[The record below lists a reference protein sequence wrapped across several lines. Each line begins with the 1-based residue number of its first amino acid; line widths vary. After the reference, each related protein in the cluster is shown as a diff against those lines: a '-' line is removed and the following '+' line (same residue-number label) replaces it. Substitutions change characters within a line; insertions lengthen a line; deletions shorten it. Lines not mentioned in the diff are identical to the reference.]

1 MKCSYEWLKQYVPL
15 DGVTPKELA
24 DALTLSGSKVET
36 VTELG
41 AEISGVAVGRVLT
54 IEKHPEA
61 DRLFVCSVDVGD
73 GTPRQIITGAANVFA
88 GAVVPAALDGATL
101 PGGKKIKTGR
111 MRGLE
116 SQGMLCSGEELGLDG
131 LDQPGADVDGILILD
146 GSFTPGE
153 DIVTALALRDTV
165 IEFEITNNRPDCLSV
180 IGLAREAAATLAAL
194 GKIGPEAAA
203 ALNNPVNGKTGSAGA
218 PPLTVTVEDETLCP
232 RYAARVVRNIRIAPS
247 PMWMRRR
254 LRACGVRPINNI
266 VDITNYVML
275 ETGQPMHA
283 FDQACVKGNRLVVR
297 RAREGEVLETLDG
310 RGRVLNPSMLVI
322 ADERDATAVAGV
334 MGGAASEITENTAS
348 IVFESANFNGP
359 SVRKTALALAMRTD
373 ASSRFEKGLDP
384 SMAIAALER
393 ACSLVEELSAGEPV
407 PGLIDVCA
415 ATDAP
420 VSVPFTGEQ
429 IEAHLGVEIPNLNA
443 LLESVGF
450 RIENGAALVPSW
462 RRDVALWQDLSEEA
476 ARLYGYD
483 KIPVTLPP
491 SKNQGW
497 LTAAQSGRAR
507 LNALCVSLGFYEA
520 LTYSFVGPADFETA
534 KLPKDGAKTLRNAL
548 GEEHSMMRTSLL
560 PSFLQALSNNL
571 RNPQAW
577 LYELSNIYID
587 TGERLPE
594 EPFRFILGGFGGGMG
609 FFTLKGAVE
618 ALIERFCHKK
628 ADFTRSA
635 EPAFHPGRC
644 AGVSVNGVKLG
655 VIGEL
660 LPALLRG
667 LPPGAAV
674 CELDAE
680 ALLALGGD
688 VRFAPLPR
696 YPAISRDL
704 ALVCPKETPAAE
716 ILALLRKGGGALL
729 EDCVLFDVY
738 EGKNIPEGF
747 RSLAYRLTFRAN
759 ERTMRDDEADASI
772 EKILGKLEKAGVT
785 LRS

>member
-15 DGVTPKELA
+15 DGVAPKELA

-41 AEISGVAVGRVLT
+41 ADISGVVVARVLT

-73 GTPRQIITGAANVFA
+73 GTARQIITGATNVFA
-88 GAVVPAALDGATL
+88 GAVVPAALDGSSL
-101 PGGKKIKTGR
+101 PGGKKIKTGK

-131 LDQPGADVDGILILD
+131 LDQPGTDVDGILILGD
-146 GSFTPGE
+146 GYTVGE
-153 DIVTALALRDTV
+153 DIVTALMLRDTV

-180 IGLAREAAATLAAL
+180 IGLAREAAATLYAT
-194 GKIGPEAAA
+194 GKIGPEVAA
-203 ALNNPVNGKTGSAGA
+203 ALNRPAAINSQDGA
-218 PPLTVTVEDETLCP
+218 PPLQVSVEDASLCP
-232 RYAARVVRNIRIAPS
+232 RYAARVAKNIKIAPS
-247 PMWMRRR
+247 PIWMRRR

-283 FDQACVKGNRLVVR
+283 FDQACVKGNKLVIR

-334 MGGAASEITENTAS
+334 MGGTASEITESTTA

-359 SVRKTALALAMRTD
+359 SVRKTALSLAMRTD

-384 SMAIAALER
+384 SMAVAALER
-393 ACSLVEELSAGEPV
+393 ACSLVSELSAGELV
-407 PGLIDVCA
+407 PGLVDICAPIDP
-415 ATDAP
+415 P
-420 VSVPFTGEQ
+420 VRVAFQKEQ
-429 IEAHLGVEIPNLNA
+429 IEAHLGVEVPNLND

-450 RIENGAALVPSW
+450 TLQNGEAVVPSW
-462 RRDVALWQDLSEEA
+462 RRDVFLWQDLSEEA

-497 LTAAQSGRAR
+497 LTPAQSARAR
-507 LNALCVSLGFYEA
+507 LHELCVSLGFYEA
-520 LTYSFVGPADFETA
+520 LTYSFIGPADFDTA
-534 KLPKDGAKTLRNAL
+534 RLPKENAKTLRNPL
-548 GEEHSMMRTSLL
+548 GEEHSMMRTALL
-560 PSFLQALSNNL
+560 PSFLEALTNNL

-577 LYELSNIYID
+577 LYELSNIYIN
-587 TGERLPE
+587 TGDRLPE
-594 EPFRFILGGFGGGMG
+594 EPFRLIIGGFGGGMG
-609 FFTLKGAVE
+609 YFPLKGVAE
-618 ALIERFCHKK
+618 ALIERFCHRA
-628 ADFTRSA
+628 ADFSRRTD
-635 EPAFHPGRC
+635 PAYHPGRC
-644 AGVSVNGVKLG
+644 AEVSVNGKRLG
-655 VIGEL
+655 IIGEL
-660 LPALLRG
+660 HPELGFPA
-667 LPPGAAV
+667 GAAV

-680 ALLALGGD
+680 LLISLSRE
-688 VRFAPLPR
+688 VLFAPLPR

-704 ALVCPKETPAAE
+704 ALVCPKDTAAAD
-716 ILALLRKGGGALL
+716 ILAVMRKAGGALL
-729 EDCVLFDVY
+729 EDCALFDIY
-738 EGKNIPEGF
+738 EGKNIPDGF
-747 RSLAYRLTFRAN
+747 RSLAYRLTFRAAD
-759 ERTMRDDEADASI
+759 RTMRDDEADASI
-772 EKILGKLEKAGVT
+772 QKILSKLEPLGVS
-785 LRS
+785 LRTS